1 MDPLRVFVAFVLTEC
16 GSQWDE
22 WTAAPYGALKVLG
35 LCSDERIIFKVLCW
49 ACSSFAAAGALYQL
63 LSVRFREFV
72 EEGLIAS
79 GVTTVPRFLEGV
91 VEATIMSDTTPA
103 QGFGYADFWIHFALE
118 EEGNGGPRRGDPP
131 VAPAGGGAGR
141 RRVCEDALCQEIIAG
156 VLRIWFLR
164 RSQEIPFT
172 QLQPVVLSLAT
183 EAGLASDGTA
193 SLIPYDP
200 YSPGDPI
207 PVSLSSSFS
216 LFSSMRSWISPAATQ
231 HLLATPFLAFEVLY
245 VETRG
250 ILAAEKVETRILTGK
265 MRQWLNYTLNLPQ
278 DCEIAVLFTQATLY
292 LYLRCLFDPE
302 NTANKKSF
310 GFLL

>member
-1 MDPLRVFVAFVLTEC
+1 MLTEC
-16 GSQWDE
+16 GSQWEE
-22 WTAAPYGALKVLG
+22 WTAPPYGALKVLG
-35 LCSDERIIFKVLCW
+35 LCSDERLIFKVLCW

-79 GVTTVPRFLEGV
+79 GVTTVPRFLAGV
-91 VEATIMSDTTPA
+91 VEATIMSDVTPA

-118 EEGNGGPRRGDPP
+118 EESCGPRGNPP
-131 VAPAGGGAGR
+131 VANPAAAGGGGAGAGDGSGR

-156 VLRIWFLR
+156 VLRTWFLR
-164 RSQEIPFT
+164 RSTEIPFT
-172 QLQPVVLSLAT
+172 QLQPVVMSLAT
-183 EAGLASDGTA
+183 EAGLPSDGTA
-193 SLIPYDP
+193 SLIPFDP

-216 LFSSMRSWISPAATQ
+216 LFSSMRSWISTAATQ
-231 HLLATPFLAFEVLY
+231 HLLATPFLTFEVLY
-245 VETRG
+245 IETRD
-250 ILAAEKVETRILTGK
+250 ILTAEKVQTRVLTGK
-265 MRQWLNYTLNLPQ
+265 MRQWLNYTLNLAQ
-278 DCEIAVLFTQATLY
+278 DCEILTLFSQATLY